1 MTGIGGI
8 SLTPDKMKK
17 FQYTN
22 ECYATIVPDEII
34 DILNRRF
41 AILDEEISSSAD
53 WRNLGFDPLD
63 VVELTMEVEK
73 QYGIELPDLEI
84 EKCYTLGDFVK
95 LVEKIKKG
103 ED

>member
-1 MTGIGGI
+1 
-8 SLTPDKMKK
+8 MKK

-22 ECYATIVPDEII
+22 ECYAPIVPDEIKC
-34 DILNRRF
+34 ILNGKF
-41 AILDEEISSSAD
+41 DIPDEEISSSAE
-53 WRNLGFDPLD
+53 WENLGLDSLD

-73 QYGIELPDLEI
+73 EYGIVLPDLEI

-95 LVEKIKKG
+95 LVEKIKG